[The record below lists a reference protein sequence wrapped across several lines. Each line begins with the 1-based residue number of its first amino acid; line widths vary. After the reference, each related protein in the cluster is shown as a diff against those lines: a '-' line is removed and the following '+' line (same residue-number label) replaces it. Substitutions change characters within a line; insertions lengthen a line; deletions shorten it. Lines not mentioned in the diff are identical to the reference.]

1 MFIRNIELKGGSVW
15 FEYYN
20 QKPDYAF
27 VLPSKFTRVADDLL
41 ILEKLVRRFL
51 VCKAKN
57 YPLHV
62 RRGQKFPDYFL
73 RFFSIST

>member
-27 VLPSKFTRVADDLL
+27 VLPGKFTRVEDDLKIFGL
-41 ILEKLVRRFL
+41 
-51 VCKAKN
+51 
-57 YPLHV
+57 
-62 RRGQKFPDYFL
+62 
-73 RFFSIST
+73 